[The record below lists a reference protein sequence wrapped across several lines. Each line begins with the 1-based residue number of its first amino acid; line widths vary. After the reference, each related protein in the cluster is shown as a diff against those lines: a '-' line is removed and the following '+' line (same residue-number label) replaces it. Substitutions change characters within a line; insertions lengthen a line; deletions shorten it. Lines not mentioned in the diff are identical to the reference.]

1 MNKML
6 EAQVQLALE
15 ENKENLLEVK
25 KNVDVE
31 IASFKKIATEELF
44 FCKRKS
50 SWWGI
55 FVEGRARKVK
65 KFIVQA
71 EIGCAYDDVHAWL
84 VGLP

>member
-50 SWWGI
+50 S
-55 FVEGRARKVK
+55 
-65 KFIVQA
+65 
-71 EIGCAYDDVHAWL
+71 
-84 VGLP
+84 